1 MKNNNKIK
9 AAVSI
14 MVSGITYMFS
24 ILVCG
29 IFLPLCFSLIGV
41 IFVKNFT
48 MSDAV
53 SAPLFIV
60 FTIIGMVIT
69 LSILI
74 ANLQDVAK
82 KERAELIANNL
93 KL

>member
-1 MKNNNKIK
+1 MKTTKQ

-14 MVSGITYMFS
+14 MVSGIAYMFS

-29 IFLPLCFSLIGV
+29 IFLPLCFSLIGL

-53 SAPLFIV
+53 SAPYL
-60 FTIIGMVIT
+60 
-69 LSILI
+69 LYSPL
-74 ANLQDVAK
+74 
-82 KERAELIANNL
+82 
-93 KL
+93 